1 MSINQNV
8 YGTSSQWQD
17 VHTYDNSIAAKDR
30 VKAVYFGGT
39 NYYDNNLRLGNSAG
53 KTPINHAIDKSL
65 SYCGLGVE
73 SAYSHFKYYDILDI
87 QAATVGDTLQP
98 FFTENRSITNF
109 AFTCGNSNRPINQ
122 TFLNARNTTNG
133 NNSRYAPTTGS
144 IDNNTSRL
152 SWFISYFAFNNFIAL
167 IYVHCFD
174 GTFTDGLPTNP
185 TTVTLNAYEND
196 VSSVRT
202 DNPFIFAVTIAPFTR
217 YNAANDRI
225 PMQWT
230 ADGHAIEILDSYN
243 GGTSEIGSPF
253 YTYGALQNDEDG
265 ELIIHGLVTGRG
277 TASIQS
283 GIAEPPEHTIFQIA
297 CIPDTWS
304 VKLTKK
310 NADYVNQQ
318 TVREYDETFYEETMR
333 AVACFGL
340 FFTDKLSIAQ
350 SGDLDN
356 EEMYCGILEDG
367 IGHGDYSHGQ
377 ENKQQPQ
384 YNKSS
389 NDIDYDP
396 YHPPEVDPNL
406 YNGKMQTHDLLTLG
420 TATKRYNVN
429 MINMELALLPK
440 LWDIMAL
447 ADPDEN
453 LTDYSLKT
461 FLVNNPI
468 DCIVSLQWLPVKEMY
483 TGAAT
488 TIKLGR
494 YDTQVSAYPAKNSI
508 RYDCG
513 NYKIWP
519 REGNNWI
526 DRQVQITLYLPFCG
540 TVSLDPET
548 YMDKSVNVEYLI
560 DLTTGT
566 CTAVVSFVGAGG
578 ERVITDT
585 ASGVCAI
592 DLPVTGIQQQT
603 LNSQLFNASESV
615 KQLKV
620 NNAFKGFS
628 SIMGA
633 VQNLNGNPSGAIGGI
648 LGATQD
654 IYNIFQSEKIADY
667 NLQHTQ
673 IPMKMIGTSGGIT
686 GAMCEIYPT
695 IIFSR
700 PTVDYDK
707 DAYAHSNGFATCES
721 GLLSGY
727 SGYTE
732 VINVDLSGFDAT
744 AAEKEMIKSL
754 LASGVYL

>member
-1 MSINQNV
+1 MSINESV

-17 VHTYDNSIAAKDR
+17 VHVFDDSIVTGKR
-30 VKAVYFGGT
+30 VKAVYFGGA

-53 KTPINHAIDKSL
+53 KTTINHAIDKSL

-73 SAYSHFKYYDILDI
+73 SAFSNLKYYDVLDI
-87 QAATVGDTLQP
+87 QSATVGDTLQH
-98 FFTENRSITNF
+98 FYKEQRAITNF
-109 AFTCGNSNRPINQ
+109 AFTIGNSNRPLNG
-122 TFLNARNTTNG
+122 TFLNARTTTAG
-133 NNSRYAPTTGS
+133 QNSRYAPTTGN
-144 IDNNTSRL
+144 IDNNNNRL
-152 SWFISYFAFNNFIAL
+152 MWFLSYFSFDNFIAL

-174 GTFTDGLPTNP
+174 GTFTDGVPTNP
-185 TTVTLNAYEND
+185 SKVTLADYESNEGG
-196 VSSVRT
+196 VRT
-202 DNPFIFAVTIAPFTR
+202 NKPYIYAVTMQPYVR
-217 YNAANDRI
+217 YNAENDRVT
-225 PMQWT
+225 MQAT
-230 ADGHAIEILDSYN
+230 ADGKAIEILDSYN
-243 GGTSEIGSPF
+243 GGLAELGTPF
-253 YTYGALQNDEDG
+253 YTYSALQNDENK
-265 ELIIHGLVTGRG
+265 EFIIHGLVTGRG
-277 TASIQS
+277 TAAYQCDIV
-283 GIAEPPEHTIFQIA
+283 EPPENTIFQIA
-297 CIPDTWS
+297 CIPDTWT

-310 NADYVNQQ
+310 TEYYVNQQ
-318 TVREYDETFYEETMR
+318 TVREYDETFYEECMK

-340 FFTDKLSIAQ
+340 FFTDTLSIAL
-350 SGDLDN
+350 SGALDD
-356 EEMYCGILEDG
+356 EKMYCGTLENG
-367 IGHGDYSHGQ
+367 VGHGHYTNGQ
-377 ENKQQPQ
+377 DNKDQFQ
-384 YNKSS
+384 YNKTTK
-389 NDIDYDP
+389 DIDYNP
-396 YHPPEVDPNL
+396 YNPPSEDPNL
-406 YNGKMQTHDLLTLG
+406 YNGKMRTHDLLTLG
-420 TATKRYNVN
+420 TATERYNVSATN
-429 MINMELALLPK
+429 MQLALLPK

-468 DCIVSLQWLPVKEMY
+468 DAIVSLQWLPVKNMGTNAEVD
-483 TGAAT
+483 
-488 TIKLGR
+488 IHLGS
-494 YDTQVSAYPAKNSI
+494 YNTHVSAYKAKTYL
-508 RYDCG
+508 RYDCK
-513 NYKIWP
+513 NYEIYP
-519 REGNNWI
+519 RYGNNWI

-548 YMDKSVNVEYLI
+548 YMGRSVNVEYLI

-620 NNAFKGFS
+620 NNSFKGFS

-732 VINVDLSGFDAT
+732 VTNVDLSGFDAT